1 MVERQG
7 EMEVD
12 VPPLSVREQ
21 YFNQKRRSMP
31 TEYINAAWQQ
41 LTAAG
46 WTLKRSD
53 HDLVQATSPGGYTST
68 MRVRRL
74 PSLAR
79 YAH

>member
-1 MVERQG
+1 
-7 EMEVD
+7 MEVD

-79 YAH
+79 YIH